1 MVQTNGANT
10 VAVSANG
17 TVPLATVLSGT
28 AYTVTVS
35 AQPTALS
42 QTCTVTNPSGTLT
55 ANVTLPITC
64 VTNNYPITANVTGLA
79 GTGLA
84 LQINAACR
92 RSGGCERQ
100 QYCPCQPGQRHRAIR

>member
-10 VAVSANG
+10 VSVSANG

-55 ANVTLPITC
+55 AT
-64 VTNNYPITANVTGLA
+64 
-79 GTGLA
+79 
-84 LQINAACR
+84 
-92 RSGGCERQ
+92 
-100 QYCPCQPGQRHRAIR
+100 